1 MGERWEPLRFS
12 YGYLP
17 FFLMLFIPVETHKES
32 VGGCKMSFMVNFHS
46 GSSKLNTEFAN
57 IVNLTTS

>member
-1 MGERWEPLRFS
+1 
-12 YGYLP
+12 
-17 FFLMLFIPVETHKES
+17 MLFIPVETHKES